1 MPAPA
6 FSPPVALLCGDDE
19 FAVKQHARQL
29 FQQWCEQI
37 GGLDHEAIDAG
48 AANSGEALRALARLR
63 EALQT
68 LPFFGTGKVVW
79 FKDCSFLGTDRTATA
94 QAVAE
99 ALASLAADLKAFRWD
114 NVRLLISATEVDKR
128 KTLYKTLEKIGRVEA
143 FTALSFDD
151 KDWAGQA
158 EVFAQRELRARKK
171 EIADEALG
179 EFVAAVGPSFRDLTN
194 ELEKLALY
202 VGDRPEITTADVAAV
217 VTRRKHAKAFALGD
231 ALGDRNL
238 PRLLRTL
245 DGELWE
251 IRAKIDKNKNVI
263 GLLYGLTAKV
273 RTLLL
278 LKELIGAGLLKPASD
293 YNRFKTQLERVPADA
308 LPADKRFN
316 PLAMNPY
323 MLFKALPQ
331 TSHYS
336 SAELVRAMELLLACN
351 QRLVSSG
358 LDDAVVLQQTLVQIV
373 GTPAEHSRPRSPA
386 ATR

>member
-1 MPAPA
+1 L
-6 FSPPVALLCGDDE
+6 FCGDDE

-29 FQQWCEQI
+29 FQHWCEQI
-37 GGLDHEAIDAG
+37 GGLDHETIDAG
-48 AANSGEALRALARLR
+48 SANSGEALRALARLR

-68 LPFFGTGKVVW
+68 LPFFGTGKVIW

-202 VGDRPEITTADVAAV
+202 VGDRPEITVADVAAV
-217 VTRRKHAKAFALGD
+217 VTRRKHAQAFALGD

-251 IRAKIDKNKNVI
+251 IRAKVDKNKSVI

-273 RTLLL
+273 RTMLL
-278 LKELIGAGLLKPASD
+278 LKELINAGLLKPAAD

-323 MLFKALPQ
+323 ILFKALPQ

-373 GTPAEHSRPRSPA
+373 GTPAEHSRPRTPA

>member
-37 GGLDHEAIDAG
+37 GGMDHETIDAG

-68 LPFFGTGKVVW
+68 LPFFGTGKVIW

-128 KTLYKTLEKIGRVEA
+128 KTFYKTLEKIGRVEA

-202 VGDRPEITTADVAAV
+202 VGDRPEITAADVAAI

-238 PRLLRTL
+238 PQLLRTL

-251 IRAKIDKNKNVI
+251 IRAKVDKNKSVI

-278 LKELIGAGLLKPASD
+278 LKELIGAGLLKPAAD

-323 MLFKALPQ
+323 ILFKALPQ
-331 TSHYS
+331 TSRYS

-373 GTPAEHSRPRSPA
+373 GTPTEQGRTRSPT

>member
-6 FSPPVALLCGDDE
+6 FAPPVALFCGDDE

-29 FQQWCEQI
+29 YQQWCEQI
-37 GGLDHEAIDAG
+37 GGMDHETIDAG

-68 LPFFGTGKVVW
+68 LPFFGTGKVIW

-179 EFVAAVGPSFRDLTN
+179 EFVAAVGPSLRDLTN

-202 VGDRPEITTADVAAV
+202 VGDRPEITVADVAAI
-217 VTRRKHAKAFALGD
+217 VTRRKHAQAFALGD

-251 IRAKIDKNKNVI
+251 IRAKVDKNKSVI

-278 LKELIGAGLLKPASD
+278 LKELIRAGLLKPASD

-331 TSHYS
+331 TF
-336 SAELVRAMELLLACN
+336 ALFLRGTGPGDGTAAGLQPTARVQRA
-351 QRLVSSG
+351 R
-358 LDDAVVLQQTLVQIV
+358 
-373 GTPAEHSRPRSPA
+373 
-386 ATR
+386 